1 MSAFQMLPDW
11 LDAWQNEAVSPETGQ
26 DAAVARADIAAT
38 ILAMAA
44 ACRDISRL
52 ISAGPLAESAGGA
65 AHADLGH
72 GDVVGE
78 NAGGDAQKALDLR
91 AHDIVVAALKAA
103 PVALVGSE
111 EADAPI
117 PLAPDARISVAVD
130 PLDGSSNIDVNMS
143 IGTIFS
149 VLPHG
154 AAPGQTDAEAD
165 LLQPGHRQLAAGY
178 ATYGPMTEL
187 VLTLGR
193 GTHVFV
199 LDASGV
205 FRLTDADVGIA
216 TQTGEFAIN
225 ASNYRH
231 WDAPVRAYI
240 DDCLSGADGP
250 RGRNFNMRWIGS
262 LVAETSRILTRGGV
276 FLYPGDRR
284 DGYAEG
290 RLRLVYEANPVAF
303 LVEQA
308 GGAASNGTGRILD
321 LVPHDLHQRV
331 PLIFGSRDEV
341 ERVGNY
347 VSGTAAA
354 GA

>member
-1 MSAFQMLPDW
+1 M
-11 LDAWQNEAVSPETGQ
+11 
-26 DAAVARADIAAT
+26 AT
-38 ILAMAA
+38 

-52 ISAGPLAESAGGA
+52 IAAGPFAAPAADLARA
-65 AHADLGH
+65 AHMDLGH
-72 GDVVGE
+72 GDIVGE
-78 NAGGDAQKALDLR
+78 NAGGDQQKALDLR
-91 AHDIVVAALKAA
+91 AHDIVVDALRTA
-103 PVALVGSE
+103 PVAMVGSE

-117 PLAPDARISVAVD
+117 PLASGAPVSVAVD

-149 VLPHG
+149 VLPHRSWMPHDASE
-154 AAPGQTDAEAD
+154 AA

-193 GTHVFV
+193 GTHVFI
-199 LDASGV
+199 LDEAGA
-205 FRLTDADVGIA
+205 FRLTGANVTIA
-216 TQTGEFAIN
+216 PQTGEFAIN

-240 DDCLSGADGP
+240 DDCLSGAEGM
-250 RGRNFNMRWIGS
+250 RGRDFNMRWIGS
-262 LVAETSRILTRGGV
+262 LVAEASRILTRGGV
-276 FLYPGDRR
+276 FLYPGDQR

-290 RLRLVYEANPVAF
+290 RLRLVYEANPIAF

-308 GGAASNGTGRILD
+308 GGAASTGTGRILD
-321 LVPHDLHQRV
+321 LVPGELHQRV

-341 ERVGNY
+341 ERVENY
-347 VSGTAAA
+347 TSDPHSLGERSPLFGRRGLFRA
-354 GA
+354 